1 MNLLNEAKAKVGS
14 ILDLVVRK
22 VLLMFVRFVVRTLL
36 LPRAGN
42 IQPRLLLL

>member
-22 VLLMFVRFVVRTLL
+22 VLLMSVRFVVRTL